1 MTSYIKYSRLGKVW
15 YVTSRLG
22 TDLSKSFVLRSNFRK
37 KLYFLQGVCSPDCKV
52 DDHCSDDEY
61 CDYPDGGQG
70 LCKPGCRNGADC
82 GKCGDCVAHVCQEP
96 ECCTDA
102 DCEVGENRMTECF
115 QQRDCV
121 TRCFGSLVDKIWSYQ
136 ESQLVSKH
144 SDAPAIKKIH
154 IFLLFM

>member
-1 MTSYIKYSRLGKVW
+1 MVSTATLDCGSEGHKKEMSSILGVAGFQPIYGRIYRKDFFTVK
-15 YVTSRLG
+15 L
-22 TDLSKSFVLRSNFRK
+22 KEK

-102 DCEVGENRMTECF
+102 DCEVSKNR
-115 QQRDCV
+115 V
-121 TRCFGSLVDKIWSYQ
+121 
-136 ESQLVSKH
+136 
-144 SDAPAIKKIH
+144 IKS
-154 IFLLFM
+154 

>member
-1 MTSYIKYSRLGKVW
+1 MLQLNIALQHRKKNCSIFPSPAAGMSFTKLSLGGRITSYIKYSRLGKVW

-22 TDLSKSFVLRSNFRK
+22 MDLSKSFVLRSNFRK

-61 CDYPDGGQG
+61 CDYPDGGEG

-102 DCEVGENRMTECF
+102 DCEVGKNIMII
-115 QQRDCV
+115 
-121 TRCFGSLVDKIWSYQ
+121 S
-136 ESQLVSKH
+136 
-144 SDAPAIKKIH
+144 
-154 IFLLFM
+154 